1 MPSDLSS
8 ADNLDRLDTLAR
20 IGASLLGVQL
30 EAADVALSDVA
41 VEPWRFGYCF
51 GLFEAMARYARLDQ
65 YTEGMRMM
73 GAGFGK
79 LVGDGAQGMAL
90 FRRALELQDNQQ
102 FIEGAQFG
110 ETDLLAWAQDANALP
125 AGLTRHLRRKPDAV

>member
-1 MPSDLSS
+1 MA
-8 ADNLDRLDTLAR
+8 ADNIPAENLDRLDTLAR

-30 EAADVALSDVA
+30 EAGDVALSEAAD
-41 VEPWRFGYCF
+41 EPWRFGYCF

-65 YTEGMRMM
+65 YTDGMRMI

-79 LVGDGAQGMAL
+79 LIGDGAGGPAL
-90 FRRALELQDNQQ
+90 FRRALDLQDDAL
-102 FIEGAQFG
+102 FAEGARYG

-125 AGLTRHLRRKPDAV
+125 AGLTRHLRRTPEAR